1 MYERYKVQTGQ
12 FALNTGGA
20 VITGFYLP
28 KAARITRYFA
38 VPTLAAQAAHATI
51 VVDVVFTDRGTA
63 GAGSTVLATLTNDSD
78 LANSTTR
85 RSAAWVRYDAL
96 EINTED
102 RPVSAAAT
110 NNADEI
116 AAGTFIDATL
126 TGAGTTP
133 TANNFIIGIEYRE
146 SD

>member
-12 FALNTGGA
+12 FALNTAGT

-38 VPTLAAQAAHATI
+38 IPTLAAQAAHSTI
-51 VVDVVFTDRGTA
+51 AVTVTFTDRGVA
-63 GAGSTVLATLTNDSD
+63 GAGSTVLAILTNDSD
-78 LANSTTR
+78 LADSVTR
-85 RSAAWVRYDAL
+85 KSAAWVQYDAL
-96 EINTED
+96 EINTEA

-116 AAGTFIDATL
+116 AAGSFISADL
-126 TGAGTTP
+126 LGAGTTP